1 MDEFEVMRR
10 QMAAMK
16 EQLDT
21 QQIINKELMRKVMRG
36 SASWMNVLVKSEFV
50 ILPIIFLFL
59 VVLCYIYDISQ
70 WYSFTFLIFG
80 GIDTVLDLRTIRI
93 PNSLF
98 SSTPVIE
105 IKRYLVRQ
113 KKERFIQTCIMGV
126 LCIGWLSLFI
136 NAVSC
141 SNLFFFSD
149 KSTDKFDV
157 WGLILTSIGI
167 SLIVIIILYKK
178 MQRTNDRIL
187 ADIDELEK
195 E

>member
-1 MDEFEVMRR
+1 
-10 QMAAMK
+10 
-16 EQLDT
+16 
-21 QQIINKELMRKVMRG
+21 MRKVMRG
-36 SASWMNVLVKSEFV
+36 NASWMNVLVKSEFV
-50 ILPIIFLFL
+50 ILPLIFLLL
-59 VVLCYIYDISQ
+59 VGLCYVYGISQ

-80 GIDTVLDLRTIRI
+80 SIDAVLDLRTIRI

-126 LCIGWLSLFI
+126 LSIVWLSLFI
-136 NAVSC
+136 NAVC
-141 SNLFFFSD
+141 CTNLFFFSD
-149 KSTDKFDV
+149 KSTDMVDV
-157 WGLILTSIGI
+157 VGLIFAGIGV